1 MVTIIGGG
9 IAGTLLA
16 GALAR
21 AGHPV
26 TVCESQPAVGTG
38 AFLALDDRAHTAM
51 ARLGVSIDRLHA
63 ASHPLAELRATD
75 RAGVVRGG
83 AGTDRRMYL
92 RADLMRVLT
101 EFAAATTA
109 AMHYDT
115 PVTELNGVDGALYS
129 GERRLPADD
138 VIIAADGIDSLARQR
153 LEPERVAEYAGQLV
167 VYGVTNR
174 PIRPSTEPSV
184 LHFHRHLDDDGR
196 PVSTFGHFWNS
207 EVSLWFTRLTRAP
220 LPVAEVGS
228 QPIDR
233 WVEPILLGTKAITEL
248 AETMLAATGT
258 VHVSNA
264 RTVPLAGARAPQAP
278 VILCGDADHAIT
290 PAAGVGARDA
300 IEDAAALTAAITGGG
315 APAAA
320 MAERRREIVTER
332 AASAQMFRS
341 AP

>member
-21 AGHPV
+21 ANHPV
-26 TVCESQPAVGTG
+26 TVYESQPVVGAG
-38 AFLALDDRAHTAM
+38 AFLALDDRAHTALV
-51 ARLGVSIDRLHA
+51 RLGVELDRLHA
-63 ASHPLAELRATD
+63 ASHPLAELRAAD

-83 AGTDRRMYL
+83 AGAGRRMYL

-101 EFAAATTA
+101 ESAAATTA
-109 AMHYDT
+109 AIHYGT
-115 PVTELNGVDGALYS
+115 PVTELNGADGTLFS
-129 GERRLPADD
+129 GEKALPADD

-153 LEPERVAEYAGQLV
+153 LEPGRTAEYAGQIV
-167 VYGVTNR
+167 VYGITDR
-174 PIRPSTEPSV
+174 PIQPSTEPSV
-184 LHFHRHLDDDGR
+184 LHFHRRLDDGGR

-233 WVEPILLGTKAITEL
+233 WAEPILVGTNAIPEL
-248 AETMLAATGT
+248 AEAMLTATST

-264 RTVPLAGARAPQAP
+264 RTVPLADTRAPQAP

-300 IEDAAALTAAITGGG
+300 IEDAAALAEAIIGGRS
-315 APAAA
+315 PAAA
-320 MAERRREIVTER
+320 MAERRREILAER
-332 AASAQMFRS
+332 AAAAQMFRS
-341 AP
+341 AT

>member
-21 AGHPV
+21 ANHPV
-26 TVCESQPAVGTG
+26 TVYESQPAVGAG
-38 AFLALDDRAHTAM
+38 AFLALDDRAHTAL
-51 ARLGVSIDRLHA
+51 ARLGVELDRLHA
-63 ASHPLAELRATD
+63 ASYPLAELRAAD

-83 AGTDRRMYL
+83 AGAGRRMYL

-109 AMHYDT
+109 AIHYDT
-115 PVTELNGVDGALYS
+115 PVTELNGADGALFS
-129 GERRLPADD
+129 GEKPLPADD

-153 LEPERVAEYAGQLV
+153 LEPGRTAEYAGQIV
-167 VYGVTNR
+167 VYGITDR
-174 PIRPSTEPSV
+174 PIQPSTEPSV
-184 LHFHRHLDDDGR
+184 LHFHRRLDDGGR

-207 EVSLWFTRLTRAP
+207 EVSLWFTRLTQAP
-220 LPVAEVGS
+220 IPVAEVGS
-228 QPIDR
+228 QPINR
-233 WVEPILLGTKAITEL
+233 WTEPILVGTTAIPEL
-248 AETMLAATGT
+248 AEAMLAATST

-264 RTVPLAGARAPQAP
+264 RTVPLADARAPRAP

-300 IEDAAALTAAITGGG
+300 IEDAAALAEAIVGGRS
-315 APAAA
+315 PAAA
-320 MAERRREIVTER
+320 MAERRREILAER
-332 AASAQMFRS
+332 AAAAQMFRS
-341 AP
+341 AT